1 MKQSLSVLACAIITA
16 FSAQAFADTV
26 PQNVY
31 PETTVTKADIDGEI
45 VSALEGINKGEIK
58 SAKIAAQKSM
68 TPSVQQYAQQVM
80 TGHRN
85 AEKQL
90 DQIRRKNR
98 ITVSTPA
105 VRRDMREENTA
116 ARRRVNRLD
125 GAAFDQAFLDEQINQ
140 QQQAL
145 QLIDNSLL
153 KKVDNIDLRAYI
165 NNLRTMMEANLQTAR
180 QLRAAI

>member
-1 MKQSLSVLACAIITA
+1 MKQPLSVLACAIITA

-31 PETTVTKADIDGEI
+31 PETTMTSSVVDAEI
-45 VSALEGINKGEIK
+45 VSALEGINKGAMK
-58 SAKIAAQKSM
+58 TAKMAAKKSM
-68 TPSVQQYAQQVM
+68 NPSVQQYAQQVM
-80 TGHRN
+80 IDHRN

-98 ITVSTPA
+98 LTVETPA
-105 VRRDMREENTA
+105 VRRDMRQENTA
-116 ARRRVNRLD
+116 ARRRVNKLD

-165 NNLRTMMEANLQTAR
+165 NNLRTLMDANLQTAR